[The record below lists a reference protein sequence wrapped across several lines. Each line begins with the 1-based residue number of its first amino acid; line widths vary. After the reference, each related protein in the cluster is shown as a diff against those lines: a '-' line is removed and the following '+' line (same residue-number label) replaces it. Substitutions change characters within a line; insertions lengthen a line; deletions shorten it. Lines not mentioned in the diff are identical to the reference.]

1 MRHNNSKLDLYQEI
15 LIEDFLDEYPNC
27 EILANNSDCLL
38 ARHKVT
44 KKAFYHYIV
53 DSTENYGFTFHLL
66 SEVGERYKQVFVDMI
81 NDLGLNIEEAETRN
95 DAFET
100 LNY

>member
-1 MRHNNSKLDLYQEI
+1 MKNNIDLYQEI

-27 EILANNSDCLL
+27 EILANNADCVL

-44 KKAFYHYIV
+44 KKAFYHYVV

-66 SEVGERYKQVFVDMI
+66 YEVGERYKNIFVDMI
-81 NDLGLNIEEAETRN
+81 NGLGLDIEQVETKK
-95 DAFET
+95 DFFET